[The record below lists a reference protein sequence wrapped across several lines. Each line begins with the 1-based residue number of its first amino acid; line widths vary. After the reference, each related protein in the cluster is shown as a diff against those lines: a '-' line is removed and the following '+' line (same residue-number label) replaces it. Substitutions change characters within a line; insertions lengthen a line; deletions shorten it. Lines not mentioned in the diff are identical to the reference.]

1 MKEFPDTILLSKDSE
16 SGEILDYW
24 LLKDETDNTNVKY
37 LKESVVNDIITVAED
52 HAYMAGA
59 NWQSKQDETL
69 IEHIELS
76 AYSSGFR
83 DAVDKACEWLKNN
96 LSQKTSVIS
105 GGCVHINFDNAIE
118 EFRKAM
124 ED

>member
-1 MKEFPDTILLSKDSE
+1 MIKEFPDTILLSKDSE

-24 LLKDETDNTNVKY
+24 VLKDETDNTNVKY
-37 LKESVVNDIITVAED
+37 LKESVVNDIIGVAED

-83 DAVDKACEWLKNN
+83 DAVDKVCEWLKREYEDIGIRY
-96 LSQKTSVIS
+96 VR
-105 GGCVHINFDNAIE
+105 GGNVEEEIE
-118 EFRKAM
+118 ELRKFV
-124 ED
+124 EE